1 MFSRFKYKDGKT
13 VTRQLN
19 CDIFFNWH
27 CLGLPSR
34 SKEIARSKY
43 DIT

>member
-19 CDIFFNWH
+19 CDFF
-27 CLGLPSR
+27 LTGTVLVYPVDL
-34 SKEIARSKY
+34 KK
-43 DIT
+43 